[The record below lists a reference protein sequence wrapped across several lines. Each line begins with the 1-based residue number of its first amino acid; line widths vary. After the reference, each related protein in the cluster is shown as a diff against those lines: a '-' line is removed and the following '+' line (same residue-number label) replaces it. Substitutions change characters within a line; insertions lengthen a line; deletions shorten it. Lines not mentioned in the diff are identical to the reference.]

1 MTGEQA
7 SRTVDAGVTLN
18 VEIIVLD
25 MEYSRN
31 EGENRLTTKP
41 KQVNTALSHRSFIV
55 GSSIEMKYLLWLVEL
70 SLLNFLAVIQK
81 RT

>member
-1 MTGEQA
+1 MTGEWA
-7 SRTVDAGVTLN
+7 SRAVEAGVTLN

-31 EGENRLTTKP
+31 KGENRLKTKP
-41 KQVNTALSHRSFIV
+41 KHVNTALPYRSFTV
-55 GSSIEMKYLLWLVEL
+55 GSSTEMKCLLWLVKL
-70 SLLNFLAVIQK
+70 SLPNFVPVIQK